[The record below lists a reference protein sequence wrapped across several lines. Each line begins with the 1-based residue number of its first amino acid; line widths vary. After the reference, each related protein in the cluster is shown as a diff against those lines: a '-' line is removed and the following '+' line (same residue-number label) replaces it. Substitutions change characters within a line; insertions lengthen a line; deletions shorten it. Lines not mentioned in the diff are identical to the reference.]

1 MSVLPMTASSTHAP
15 TLGRVLGWITLE
27 RLAYFAIA
35 ALALVLRLASLH
47 VAPMSPVEAVQAMAA
62 LDLVAERGALPAAG
76 ASPLLLNLHWLI
88 FLLTQATETSARLMP
103 SLTGVATVLLAYGL
117 RAELGRM
124 GALAAALLLAVSS
137 TLVFWSRSATGESLA
152 LLAGMALVVGLAGWR
167 RTSGRGWMVWLAV
180 ALAGLLLSAP
190 IGYSILLAAAPLA
203 AMALQPAGER
213 RHAAAG
219 LGTAGLVFALVL
231 LLGATGFFFLPGGL
245 AAAAELPAA
254 WLAGFTGSGTLVP
267 DASAGVALP
276 GLATTQT
283 SSVFALV
290 INLLWLEPLVLMT
303 GLAGL
308 AVGVRRRHWL
318 AQGLGLW
325 LALALLLLLVR
336 AGRSPADVAVL
347 ALPLA
352 LLGGLALAAFAEH
365 FSLGEQRAEALV
377 LLAAGLAILGSVAV
391 WLAQYTESWKAEP
404 QMAFLISA
412 GAALLVLVALLVAYV
427 VIFGGRL
434 TLQVGLALALIVL
447 ALLGLR
453 GTLLTSH
460 NRDGLRWGSHA
471 PVAGASG
478 GPELRLALERLATQ
492 RGTDLRDLP
501 VAFLATPGTEAPAL
515 LRWYARGAVLQSPA
529 VGDPDLVWLGMDGD
543 VAPVGSPSP
552 QPSPQGRG
560 SAFSGQSFRL
570 AQSWSPDGLGGRAL
584 WRWLLFGQFDALQGE
599 QRAVLWVQTEQ

>member
-1 MSVLPMTASSTHAP
+1 
-15 TLGRVLGWITLE
+15 
-27 RLAYFAIA
+27 
-35 ALALVLRLASLH
+35 
-47 VAPMSPVEAVQAMAA
+47 MSPVEAAQAMAA
-62 LDLVAERGALPAAG
+62 LDLVTERGALTAAG
-76 ASPLLLNLHWLI
+76 ASPLLLVLQWLT
-88 FLLTQATETSARLMP
+88 FLLAQATETAARIVPALAG
-103 SLTGVATVLLAYGL
+103 TTTVLLAYGL
-117 RAELGRM
+117 RAELGRL
-124 GALAAALLLAVSS
+124 GALGAALLLAVSS
-137 TLVFWSRSATGESLA
+137 TLVFWSRSASGESLA

-167 RTSGRGWMVWLAV
+167 RTGGRSWAIWLAV

-203 AMALQPAGER
+203 AMALLPARNR

-219 LGTAGLVFALVL
+219 LGTAGLVFVLVL

-245 AAAAELPAA
+245 AAVAELPAA
-254 WLAGFTGSGTLVP
+254 WMAGFTGSESLAP
-267 DASAGVALP
+267 DASAGVASP
-276 GLATTQT
+276 SLAMTAGGETLAPDATAGAASSSLAMTGT
-283 SSVFALV
+283 SSVLGLG

-308 AVGVRRRHWL
+308 AIGLRRGHWL

-325 LALALLLLLVR
+325 LAVALLLLLFR

-365 FSLGEQRAEALV
+365 FDLGEQRAEALV
-377 LLAAGLAILGSVAV
+377 LLVAGLAILGSVAV
-391 WLAQYTESWKAEP
+391 WLAQYTESWQAEP
-404 QMAFLISA
+404 QMAFVISA

-434 TLQVGLALALIVL
+434 TLQVGLALTLIVL

-460 NRDGLRWGSHA
+460 NRDGLRWGSWA
-471 PVAGASG
+471 SAAGASG
-478 GPELRLALERLATQ
+478 GPELRLALERLAMQ

-501 VAFLATPGTEAPAL
+501 VAFLTAPGSETPAL

-543 VAPVGSPSP
+543 MAPADSPSP
-552 QPSPQGRG
+552 QPSPTGRG
-560 SAFSGQSFRL
+560 GAFSGQSFRL
-570 AQSWSPDGLGGRAL
+570 AQSWSPDGLRGQPL

-599 QRAVLWVQTEQ
+599 QRAVLWVQAEQ

>member
-1 MSVLPMTASSTHAP
+1 MTAPTTHAP
-15 TLGRVLGWITLE
+15 SLARALGWITLE
-27 RLAYFAIA
+27 RLAYLAIA
-35 ALALVLRLASLH
+35 GLALVLRLASLH
-47 VAPMSPVEAVQAMAA
+47 VAPMSPAEAVQAMAA

-88 FLLTQATETSARLMP
+88 FLLNQATETGARIVPALAG
-103 SLTGVATVLLAYGL
+103 TATVLLAYGL
-117 RAELGRM
+117 RAELGRL

-152 LLAGMALVVGLAGWR
+152 LLAGMALIVGLAGWR
-167 RTSGRGWMVWLAV
+167 RGGGAGWLVWLAV

-203 AMALQPAGER
+203 VMALLPAGDR

-219 LGTAGLVFALVL
+219 LGTAGLVFVLVL

-245 AAAAELPAA
+245 AAVAELPAA
-254 WLAGFTGSGTLVP
+254 WLAGFTGSESLAP
-267 DASAGVALP
+267 DASAGVASP
-276 GLATTQT
+276 SLAMTGA
-283 SSVFALV
+283 SSVLGLG
-290 INLLWLEPLVLMT
+290 INLLWLESLVLMA

-308 AVGVRRRHWL
+308 VVGLRRRHWL

-325 LALALLLLLVR
+325 LAVALLLLLFR

-352 LLGGLALAAFAEH
+352 LLGGLALAAFAGH
-365 FSLGEQRAEALV
+365 FDLGEQRAEALV
-377 LLAAGLAILGSVAV
+377 LLVVGLAILASVAV
-391 WLAQYTESWKAEP
+391 WLAQYTESWQAEP

-412 GAALLVLVALLVAYV
+412 GAVLLVLVALLVAYV

-434 TLQVGLALALIVL
+434 TLQVVLALALIVL

-460 NRDGLRWGSHA
+460 NRDGLRWGSWA
-471 PVAGASG
+471 SVAGASG
-478 GPELRLALERLATQ
+478 GPELRLALERLAMQ

-501 VAFLATPGTEAPAL
+501 IAFLTAPGNETPAL
-515 LRWYARGAVLQSPA
+515 LRWYARSAQLQSPA
-529 VGDPDLVWLGMDGD
+529 VGDPDLLWLGMDGD
-543 VAPVGSPSP
+543 MAPSDSPSP

-560 SAFSGQSFRL
+560 GVFSGRSFRV
-570 AQSWSPDGLGGRAL
+570 AQSWSPDVLRGRAL
-584 WRWLLFGQFDALQGE
+584 WRWLLFGQFDTLQGD
-599 QRAVLWVQTEQ
+599 QRAVLWVQAEQ